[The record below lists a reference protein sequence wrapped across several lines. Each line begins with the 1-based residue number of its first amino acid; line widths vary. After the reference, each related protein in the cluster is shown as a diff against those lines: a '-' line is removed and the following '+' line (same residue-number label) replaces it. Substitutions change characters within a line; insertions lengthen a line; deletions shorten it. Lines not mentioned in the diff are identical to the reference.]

1 MRDNAAALEN
11 VRSPGTATGI
21 RCLIVVPALIR
32 AGAETQ
38 AIDLANGLA
47 GKGHAIHLCSFEPQ
61 LDQRDR
67 IAGSVRFHHVLRRS
81 KYDWTLVQR
90 LAALM
95 DREEIDVVL
104 GVLQFATL
112 AAWLASRRSQR
123 KPRVVA
129 AVHTTINRGLKEEI
143 HDRLLYRRMLRGL
156 PAVVF
161 VCEHQ
166 RTHWL
171 RKYPE
176 LAPVSRVVHNGV
188 SPERFRLEEFAD
200 AGRQLRRTLSIPE
213 QGFVFASIAAF
224 RPEKGHKLLLDAFAE
239 VRDEAWLV
247 LAGEG
252 ALRASMEAHA
262 RATGL
267 GDRVRFLGSIP
278 DPRPLLAASNA
289 TVLASTAVE
298 TFSMAM
304 LESMAMGVPMIAP
317 RIGGLPEAIVP
328 DETGLLFPVGDTAEL
343 ARCLRAVTASPSK
356 AADMGRLAREKLVR
370 EFTFAKMVAG
380 TERVLAE
387 ALGPTGRRRPRPAA
401 ADQR

>member
-1 MRDNAAALEN
+1 MSKNAAAFAE
-11 VRSPGTATGI
+11 SPLPKPPGAF

-47 GKGHAIHLCSFEPQ
+47 ERGHAIHLCSFEPQ

-67 IAGSVRFHHVLRRS
+67 VSDRVRFHHVLRRS
-81 KYDWTLVQR
+81 KYDWTLVER
-90 LAALM
+90 LAALI
-95 DREEIDVVL
+95 DRERIDVVL

-112 AAWLASRRSQR
+112 AGWLASRRSQR
-123 KPRVVA
+123 KPAVVA
-129 AVHTTINRGLKEEI
+129 AVHTTINRGMKEEL
-143 HDRLLYRRMLRGL
+143 HDRLLYRRMLRSL

-166 RTHWL
+166 RNHWI

-176 LAPVSRVVHNGV
+176 LAPLSRVVHNGV
-188 SPERFRLEEFAD
+188 PPERFCRGDFAQ
-200 AGRQLRRTLSIPE
+200 AGSELRRRLGIPDDD
-213 QGFVFASIAAF
+213 FVFASIAAF
-224 RPEKGHKLLLDAFAE
+224 RPEKGHRLLLDAFAE
-239 VRDEAWLV
+239 VRDNAWLV

-252 ALRASMEAHA
+252 DLRAGMEAHA
-262 RATGL
+262 RDAGV

-278 DPRPLLAASNA
+278 DPRPLIAASNA

-328 DETGLLFPVGDTAEL
+328 EETGLLFPVGDAAAL
-343 ARCLRAVTASPSK
+343 AARMRHLAGEPSK
-356 AADMGRLAREKLVR
+356 AAAMGRRARQKIADR
-370 EFTFAKMVAG
+370 FTFARMVTG

-387 ALGPTGRRRPRPAA
+387 ALPTAGQAPTAA
-401 ADQR
+401 AGHR